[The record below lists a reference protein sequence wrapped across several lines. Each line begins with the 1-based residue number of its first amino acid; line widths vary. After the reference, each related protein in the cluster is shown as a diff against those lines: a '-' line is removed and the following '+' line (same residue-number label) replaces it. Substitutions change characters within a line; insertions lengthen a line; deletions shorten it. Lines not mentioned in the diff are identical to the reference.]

1 MHASPWRALR
11 MASARHAYSHT
22 RVHASADM
30 RACVR
35 ACTHTCVTMVSSA
48 RGGRCSH
55 IDTHTCTQ
63 AHPAHPHMHT
73 HAPLHPYTR
82 TFVSAGACTFR
93 TRGLPPQASC
103 GLPPAAR
110 VTHRGAPP
118 VGSLNAR
125 SGTPL
130 GRASWRRCRSTS
142 AMASTSTPKTRCVRV
157 HVCVH
162 MCVRVCVHVC
172 VRVCVSLCV
181 CVYVCM
187 CACVSRQSLSVS
199 RVSLISFS
207 RGRAYQAHF
216 SVRLSLVASMPL
228 WICA

>member
-1 MHASPWRALR
+1 MHASRRRHTCTHVCMHASPWRALH

-22 RVHASADM
+22 RVHPSAGM

-35 ACTHTCVTMVSSA
+35 ACTHACVTMVSSA

-118 VGSLNAR
+118 VGSLNPR
-125 SGTPL
+125 SWTPL

-142 AMASTSTPKTRCVRV
+142 AMASTSTPKTRCV
-157 HVCVH
+157 
-162 MCVRVCVHVC
+162 
-172 VRVCVSLCV
+172 
-181 CVYVCM
+181 
-187 CACVSRQSLSVS
+187 
-199 RVSLISFS
+199 
-207 RGRAYQAHF
+207 
-216 SVRLSLVASMPL
+216 
-228 WICA
+228 